1 MRKILKI
8 VVLLLIS
15 YLILSACSSESS
27 EPVAEPAAGKELFER
42 SVIGSQIGCS
52 TCHSR
57 TEGEEIVGP
66 SLAGIGSRAD
76 SEYIRESILEPDAEI
91 ADGYNAGTMPD
102 VWEDELTEQQ
112 IDQLIA
118 YLLTLK

>member
-1 MRKILKI
+1 MLKNFKIGALFMI
-8 VVLLLIS
+8 SFLL
-15 YLILSACSSESS
+15 LSACSSESS
-27 EPVAEPAAGKELFER
+27 EPVADIAAGKELFER
-42 SVIGSQIGCS
+42 SVIGSQTGCS

-66 SLAGIGSRAD
+66 SLARIGSRAN

-91 ADGYNAGTMPD
+91 ADGFNEGTMPD
-102 VWEDELTEQQ
+102 VWEDELTQQQ
-112 IDQLIA
+112 IDQLVG

>member
-1 MRKILKI
+1 MLKI
-8 VVLLLIS
+8 FKVVALFLVSFLLF
-15 YLILSACSSESS
+15 SACSSDSS
-27 EPVAEPAAGKELFER
+27 EPVAETAAGKEIFER
-42 SVIGSQIGCS
+42 SVIGSQTGCS

-76 SEYIRESILEPDAEI
+76 SEYIKESILEPDAEI
-91 ADGYNAGTMPD
+91 AEGYNEGTMPD
-102 VWEDELTEQQ
+102 VWDDELTQQQ
-112 IDQLIA
+112 IDQLVA